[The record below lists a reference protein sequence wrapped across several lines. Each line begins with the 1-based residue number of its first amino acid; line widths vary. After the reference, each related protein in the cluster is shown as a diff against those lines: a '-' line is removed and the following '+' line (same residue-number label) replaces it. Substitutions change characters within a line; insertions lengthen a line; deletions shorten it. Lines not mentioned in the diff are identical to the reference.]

1 MPVHD
6 DSIGL
11 LASPLVH
18 PPGSDEDLAARQ
30 AALREGASALLT
42 ELYESGIFTDLGPL
56 TVTGS
61 FVSELMCW
69 REVDVMVL
77 VGADFSPHDAMQ
89 LMSRIVRF
97 PGLIGFM
104 FRDER
109 AERSP
114 TGEVRD
120 ERYHVPLLIDRA
132 DGMWCLDLSLWLHDP
147 HQNVTA
153 WHEWLRDCI
162 TDEQRAAV
170 LKIKDVWY
178 RRPSYPDQIGGLD
191 VYTAVI
197 EDGIR
202 TPEQFRS
209 WLAERGMPDA

>member
-1 MPVHD
+1 MSRV
-6 DSIGL
+6 I
-11 LASPLVH
+11 AR
-18 PPGSDEDLAARQ
+18 PGSDEELAARQ
-30 AALREGASALLT
+30 AALREEASALLT
-42 ELYESGIFTDLGPL
+42 ELDRSAIFTDFAPL

-61 FVSELMCW
+61 YVSELMCW
-69 REVDVMVL
+69 REVDVMTL
-77 VGADFSPHDAMQ
+77 VGADFSPQDVMQ
-89 LMSRIVRF
+89 LMSGIIRF
-97 PGLIGFM
+97 PGVIGFT

-120 ERYHVPLLIDRA
+120 ERYHLPLLIDRA
-132 DGMWCLDLSLWLHDP
+132 DGMWCLDLSLWLHDA

-153 WHEWLRDCI
+153 WHEWLRDSI

-170 LKIKDVWY
+170 LNIKDVWY
-178 RRPSYPDQIGGLD
+178 RRPSYPDQIGGPD
-191 VYTAVI
+191 IYTAVM

-209 WLAERGMPDA
+209 WLAERRRMPDA

>member
-1 MPVHD
+1 M
-6 DSIGL
+6 SLAIAR
-11 LASPLVH
+11 LAS
-18 PPGSDEDLAARQ
+18 DEELAARQ
-30 AALREGASALLT
+30 SVLREEASALLT
-42 ELYESGIFTDLGPL
+42 ELDRSRLFTELGPL
-56 TVTGS
+56 IVTGS
-61 FVSELMCW
+61 YVSELMCW
-69 REVDVMVL
+69 REVDVMAV
-77 VGADFSPHDAMQ
+77 VGADFSPQDAMQ
-89 LMSRIVRF
+89 LMSRILRF
-97 PGLIGFM
+97 PGVIGFT

-120 ERYHVPLLIDRA
+120 ERYHIPLLIDRA
-132 DGMWCLDLSLWLHDP
+132 DGIWCLDLSLWLHDP

-153 WHEWLRDCI
+153 WHEWLRNSI

-191 VYTAVI
+191 IYTAVL

-209 WLAERGMPDA
+209 WLAERGMSDA